1 MTAFQILQIADIDTA
16 LLVGYSWLE
25 IDVTD
30 YVNAHYGEIFT
41 FAIFSEGTADGN
53 GNFNICSREFSGSEP
68 QLVITFGE
76 GSAQEP
82 NDPEDTTTEPD
93 DTTTESEDTTREPED
108 TTTAPEDTT
117 TEPEEPVDCVHS
129 YIESIEVPV
138 KVLTNGLKMKVCEL
152 CGELT
157 TEEIP
162 ATKKIKILAIGNSF
176 SDDAM
181 EYLWDIFNDGGV
193 EEITLGRLYIGSASL
208 EDHYNNIT
216 EDNSSYRYY
225 KNTDGEW
232 SYENDTSIKTAL
244 EEEEWDV
251 ITLQQASGSSG
262 VQDSYYCLEEL
273 IDELELLEPNADIFW
288 HMTWAY
294 QQDSTH
300 SAFPNYNS
308 DQLTMY
314 SAIIST
320 VKKAVEKADVLGII
334 PVGTAIQNIRTSYV
348 GDTVTRDGYHMS
360 YDLGRYTAALTWFAF
375 FTGADPATVDWVPS
389 DYEQKVT
396 ENLEVIR
403 ESVTNALKDPY
414 NTTQSE
420 YSVAPNATEQ

>member
-1 MTAFQILQIADIDTA
+1 METH
-16 LLVGYSWLE
+16 YSNL
-25 IDVTD
+25 
-30 YVNAHYGEIFT
+30 
-41 FAIFSEGTADGN
+41 
-53 GNFNICSREFSGSEP
+53 
-68 QLVITFGE
+68 
-76 GSAQEP
+76 
-82 NDPEDTTTEPD
+82 
-93 DTTTESEDTTREPED
+93 
-108 TTTAPEDTT
+108 
-117 TEPEEPVDCVHS
+117 
-129 YIESIEVPV
+129 
-138 KVLTNGLKMKVCEL
+138 
-152 CGELT
+152 
-157 TEEIP
+157 
-162 ATKKIKILAIGNSF
+162 
-176 SDDAM
+176 
-181 EYLWDIFNDGGV
+181 
-193 EEITLGRLYIGSASL
+193 
-208 EDHYNNIT
+208 T
-216 EDNSSYRYY
+216 EDNASYRYY